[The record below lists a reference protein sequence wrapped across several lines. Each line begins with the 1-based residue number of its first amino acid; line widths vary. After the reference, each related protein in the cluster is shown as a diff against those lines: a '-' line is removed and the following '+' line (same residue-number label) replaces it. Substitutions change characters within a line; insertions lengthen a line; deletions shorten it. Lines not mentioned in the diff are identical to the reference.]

1 MMSQTNLSGIEET
14 PLFIGYQDF
23 PDRETCMAHAIEN
36 QHTYFAKAISE
47 YGNKLRPNMLN
58 CINEDIVKQISI
70 EAGEM
75 QNEKTILPLSKF
87 GKI

>member
-1 MMSQTNLSGIEET
+1 MKWFIVVVMMSHTNLSGVEET
-14 PLFIGYQDF
+14 PLFIGFKDF

-58 CINEDIVKQISI
+58 CINEDIVKQISQQ
-70 EAGEM
+70 AQEM
-75 QNEKTILPLSKF
+75 QNEKSI
-87 GKI
+87 

>member
-1 MMSQTNLSGIEET
+1 MKWFIVVVMMSQTNLSGIEET

-47 YGNKLRPNMLN
+47 YNNKLRPNILN

-70 EAGEM
+70 EAGKI
-75 QNEKTILPLSKF
+75 QNEKSI
-87 GKI
+87 